1 MIGINIGSMNT
12 IYSSVEKDKNGNF
25 ESKVLLSDVSHRTIP
40 SIISFNENQRIFGE
54 IAKNSLKK
62 NINSSFIDISR
73 LIGIHPNSKFF
84 QKEFNE
90 FYYIGPKYNL
100 KSNGF
105 NINNKYNLTF
115 NDIIC
120 SFLDKINMF
129 FFKDLN
135 IIKNKIFTI
144 SVPDYF
150 TIYQKENLKLILSS
164 LNIEKF
170 NIINESTAIT
180 LDYGYMRY
188 KDLFIINTNGK
199 IGIDQNINKYVIFID
214 SGHSKTSFILS
225 KFNYSEFKVLNV
237 MNLPFLGGRN
247 FDYKILSYVVDNFE
261 KKNKIKI
268 FSNNQEKNI
277 KLKIRLLNEIT
288 KCRKILTVNKDVNIS
303 IDSFY
308 NDLDL
313 NENIDRDLFKKIIQN
328 DLDEFEKNF
337 KIFYKE
343 SRNLIDCDINFIEIA
358 GDLMRT
364 PILQKIVKDVSNK
377 EINKGILIDECPSI
391 GAALYNLYLNNQ
403 LPFKNF
409 KNIFSFNNYNINYY
423 ENDNKKNEK
432 ILFKKGEFLPNIKSI
447 FVDYDYYNKNKTFC
461 LTFVLDKK
469 SNENFTNNFNL
480 FKIQINIKNI
490 IDNNIKLFQNNKNL
504 NIVIDFI
511 LENDNNLDIKNI
523 YCYDKKKKMNVN
535 IQYKNNFFT
544 YINSEIIIKDNNILK
559 NIINENKK
567 KLDYFR
573 QNDKNFIEYSN
584 KKNDLESEY
593 FKLKNESVE
602 NNNNNIKFIERLN
615 SIEERIENVENQ
627 KNQRDRF
634 ARLDSIQ
641 NRINDLKNNFNK

>member
-25 ESKVLLSDVSHRTIP
+25 ESKVLLSDVSQRTIP
-40 SIISFNENQRIFGE
+40 SIISFSENQRLFGE

-73 LIGIHPNSKFF
+73 LIGIDSKSKFF
-84 QKEFNE
+84 QNEFNE

-100 KSNGF
+100 NLNGF
-105 NINNKYNLTF
+105 NINNQINLTF

-120 SFLDKINMF
+120 SFLDKINTF
-129 FFKDLN
+129 FFKDINNL
-135 IIKNKIFTI
+135 KNKTFTI

-150 TIYQKENLKLILSS
+150 TIYQKENLKIILSS
-164 LNIEKF
+164 LNIENF

-188 KDLFIINTNGK
+188 KDLFIINNSGK

-247 FDYKILSYVVDNFE
+247 FDNKIFSYIVDNFE

-268 FSNNQEKNI
+268 FSNNNQERNI

-288 KCRKILTVNKDVNIS
+288 KCRKILTVNKDVNIL

-313 NENIDRDLFKKIIQN
+313 NENINRDLFKKIIQN

-343 SRNLIDCDINFIEIA
+343 SRNMIDSDINFIEIA

-364 PILQKIVKDVSNK
+364 PILQQIVKDVSNK

-391 GAALYNLYLNNQ
+391 GASLYSLYLNNQ

-423 ENDNKKNEK
+423 ENENKKNEK
-432 ILFKKGEFLPNIKSI
+432 ILFKKGEFLPNIKNI
-447 FVDYDYYNKNKTFC
+447 FISYDYYSKNKTFS
-461 LTFVLDKK
+461 LTFILDKK
-469 SNENFTNNFNL
+469 SNEYFTNNFDL
-480 FKIQINIKNI
+480 FKIQINLKSIM
-490 IDNNIKLFQNNKNL
+490 DNNIKLFQQNNKNL

-511 LENDNNLDIKNI
+511 LDNDINLDLKNI
-523 YCYDKKKKMNVN
+523 YCIDKKKNININ
-535 IQYKNNFFT
+535 IQYNKNSFN
-544 YINSEIIIKDNNILK
+544 YINNGIIIKDINILK
-559 NIINENKK
+559 NIVNQNKK

-573 QNDKNFIEYSN
+573 QNDNNFIEYSN

-593 FKLKNESVE
+593 FKLKNQSDQ
-602 NNNNNIKFIERLN
+602 NNNNVRFIERLN

-627 KNQRDRF
+627 KNQRDKF

-641 NRINDLKNNFNK
+641 NRINDLKNNFK

>member
-1 MIGINIGSMNT
+1 
-12 IYSSVEKDKNGNF
+12 
-25 ESKVLLSDVSHRTIP
+25 
-40 SIISFNENQRIFGE
+40 
-54 IAKNSLKK
+54 
-62 NINSSFIDISR
+62 
-73 LIGIHPNSKFF
+73 
-84 QKEFNE
+84 
-90 FYYIGPKYNL
+90 
-100 KSNGF
+100 
-105 NINNKYNLTF
+105 
-115 NDIIC
+115 
-120 SFLDKINMF
+120 
-129 FFKDLN
+129 
-135 IIKNKIFTI
+135 
-144 SVPDYF
+144 
-150 TIYQKENLKLILSS
+150 
-164 LNIEKF
+164 
-170 NIINESTAIT
+170 
-180 LDYGYMRY
+180 
-188 KDLFIINTNGK
+188 
-199 IGIDQNINKYVIFID
+199 
-214 SGHSKTSFILS
+214 
-225 KFNYSEFKVLNV
+225 
-237 MNLPFLGGRN
+237 
-247 FDYKILSYVVDNFE
+247 
-261 KKNKIKI
+261 
-268 FSNNQEKNI
+268 
-277 KLKIRLLNEIT
+277 
-288 KCRKILTVNKDVNIS
+288 
-303 IDSFY
+303 
-308 NDLDL
+308 
-313 NENIDRDLFKKIIQN
+313 
-328 DLDEFEKNF
+328 
-337 KIFYKE
+337 
-343 SRNLIDCDINFIEIA
+343 
-358 GDLMRT
+358 MRT

-423 ENDNKKNEK
+423 ENENKKNEK

-447 FVDYDYYNKNKTFC
+447 FVDYDYYNKNKTFS
-461 LTFVLDKK
+461 LTFLLDKK

-602 NNNNNIKFIERLN
+602 NNNIKFIERLN

>member
-25 ESKVLLSDVSHRTIP
+25 ESKVLLSDVSQRTIP
-40 SIISFNENQRIFGE
+40 SIISFSENQRLFGE

-73 LIGIHPNSKFF
+73 LIGIDSKSKFF
-84 QKEFNE
+84 QNEFNE

-100 KSNGF
+100 NLNGF
-105 NINNKYNLTF
+105 NINNQINLTF

-120 SFLDKINMF
+120 SFLDKINTF
-129 FFKDLN
+129 FFKDINNL
-135 IIKNKIFTI
+135 KNKTFTI

-150 TIYQKENLKLILSS
+150 TMYQKENLKIILSS
-164 LNIEKF
+164 LNIENF

-188 KDLFIINTNGK
+188 KDLFIINNSGK

-247 FDYKILSYVVDNFE
+247 FDNKIFSYIVDNFE

-268 FSNNQEKNI
+268 FSNNNQERNI

-288 KCRKILTVNKDVNIS
+288 KCRKILTVNKDVNIL

-313 NENIDRDLFKKIIQN
+313 NENINRDLFKKIIQN

-343 SRNLIDCDINFIEIA
+343 SRNMIDSDINFIEIA

-364 PILQKIVKDVSNK
+364 PILQQIVKDVSNK

-391 GAALYNLYLNNQ
+391 GASLYSLYLNNQ

-423 ENDNKKNEK
+423 ENENKKNEK
-432 ILFKKGEFLPNIKSI
+432 ILFKKGEFLPNIKNI
-447 FVDYDYYNKNKTFC
+447 FISYDYYSKNKTFS
-461 LTFVLDKK
+461 LTFILDKK
-469 SNENFTNNFNL
+469 SNEYFTNNFDL
-480 FKIQINIKNI
+480 FKIQINLKSIM
-490 IDNNIKLFQNNKNL
+490 DNNIKLFQQNNKNL

-511 LENDNNLDIKNI
+511 LDNDIILDLKNI
-523 YCYDKKKKMNVN
+523 YCIDKKKNININ
-535 IQYKNNFFT
+535 IQYNKNSFN
-544 YINSEIIIKDNNILK
+544 YINNGIIIKDINILK
-559 NIINENKK
+559 NIVNQNKK

-573 QNDKNFIEYSN
+573 QNDNNFIEYSN

-593 FKLKNESVE
+593 FKLKNQSDQ
-602 NNNNNIKFIERLN
+602 NNNNVRFIERLN

-627 KNQRDRF
+627 KNQRDKF

-641 NRINDLKNNFNK
+641 NRINDLKNNFK

>member
-25 ESKVLLSDVSHRTIP
+25 ESKVLLSDVSQRTIP
-40 SIISFNENQRIFGE
+40 SIISFNENQRLFGE

-73 LIGIHPNSKFF
+73 LIGIDSNSKFF
-84 QKEFNE
+84 QKELNE
-90 FYYIGPKYNL
+90 FYYIGPKYNTNL
-100 KSNGF
+100 NGF
-105 NINNKYNLTF
+105 NINNQYNLTF

-120 SFLDKINMF
+120 SFLDKINTF

-135 IIKNKIFTI
+135 NLKNKTFTI

-188 KDLFIINTNGK
+188 KDLFIINNSGK

-247 FDYKILSYVVDNFE
+247 FDNKIFSYIVDNFE

-268 FSNNQEKNI
+268 FSNNNQEKNI

-288 KCRKILTVNKDVNIS
+288 KCRKILTVNKDVNIL

-308 NDLDL
+308 NDIDL
-313 NENIDRDLFKKIIQN
+313 NENITRDLFKKIIQN

-343 SRNLIDCDINFIEIA
+343 SRNMIDSDINFIEIA

-391 GAALYNLYLNNQ
+391 GASLYSLYLNNQ

-423 ENDNKKNEK
+423 ENENKKNEK
-432 ILFKKGEFLPNIKSI
+432 ILFKKGEFLPNIKNI
-447 FVDYDYYNKNKTFC
+447 FINYDYYTKNKTFC
-461 LTFVLDKK
+461 LTFILDKK
-469 SNENFTNNFNL
+469 SNEYFTNNFYL

-490 IDNNIKLFQNNKNL
+490 IDNNIKLFQQNNKNL
-504 NIVIDFI
+504 NIVIDII
-511 LENDNNLDIKNI
+511 LDNDNNLDLKNI
-523 YCYDKKKKMNVN
+523 YCNDKKKNININ
-535 IQYKNNFFT
+535 IQYNKNFFN
-544 YINSEIIIKDNNILK
+544 YINNGIIIKDINILK
-559 NIINENKK
+559 NIINQNKK

-573 QNDKNFIEYSN
+573 QNDNNFIEYSN

-593 FKLKNESVE
+593 FKLKNQSEQK
-602 NNNNNIKFIERLN
+602 NNNVRFIERLN

-627 KNQRDRF
+627 KNQRDKF

-641 NRINDLKNNFNK
+641 NRINDLKNNFK

>member
-25 ESKVLLSDVSHRTIP
+25 ESKVLLSDVSQRTIP
-40 SIISFNENQRIFGE
+40 SIISFSENQRLFGE

-73 LIGIHPNSKFF
+73 LIGIDSKSKFF
-84 QKEFNE
+84 QNEFNE

-100 KSNGF
+100 NLNGF
-105 NINNKYNLTF
+105 NINNQINLTF

-120 SFLDKINMF
+120 SFLDKINTF
-129 FFKDLN
+129 FFKDINNL
-135 IIKNKIFTI
+135 KNKTFTI

-150 TIYQKENLKLILSS
+150 TIYQKENLKIILSS
-164 LNIEKF
+164 LNIENF

-188 KDLFIINTNGK
+188 KDLFIINNSGK

-247 FDYKILSYVVDNFE
+247 FDNKIFSYIVDNFE

-268 FSNNQEKNI
+268 FSNNNQERNI

-288 KCRKILTVNKDVNIS
+288 KCRKILTVNKDVNIL

-313 NENIDRDLFKKIIQN
+313 NENINRDLFKKIIQN

-343 SRNLIDCDINFIEIA
+343 SRNMIDSDINFIEIA

-364 PILQKIVKDVSNK
+364 PILQQIVKDVSNK

-391 GAALYNLYLNNQ
+391 GASLYSLYLNNQ

-423 ENDNKKNEK
+423 ENENKKNEK
-432 ILFKKGEFLPNIKSI
+432 ILFKKGEFLPNIKNI
-447 FVDYDYYNKNKTFC
+447 FISYDYYSKNKTFS
-461 LTFVLDKK
+461 LTFILDKK
-469 SNENFTNNFNL
+469 SNEYFTNNFDL
-480 FKIQINIKNI
+480 FKIQINLKSIM
-490 IDNNIKLFQNNKNL
+490 DNNIKLFQQNNKNL
-504 NIVIDFI
+504 NIVIDLI
-511 LENDNNLDIKNI
+511 LVNDINLDLKNI
-523 YCYDKKKKMNVN
+523 YCIDKKKNININ
-535 IQYKNNFFT
+535 IQYNKNSFN
-544 YINSEIIIKDNNILK
+544 YINNGIIIKDINILK
-559 NIINENKK
+559 NIVNQNKK

-573 QNDKNFIEYSN
+573 QNDNNFIEYSN

-593 FKLKNESVE
+593 FKLKNQSDQ
-602 NNNNNIKFIERLN
+602 NNNNVRFIERLN

-627 KNQRDRF
+627 KNQRDKF

-641 NRINDLKNNFNK
+641 NRINDLKNNFK